1 MAIQYHPPKGTILIC
16 DFDHTFKQPE
26 MVKRRPVI
34 VMSPPIKGRS
44 GLCTVVCCS
53 TTEPNPVMPYHL
65 EIELKSALPTPWS
78 CPSFWIK
85 GDMIY
90 SVGFHRLNLIRLTK
104 NHLGERQYY
113 KSPLNTE
120 QLNAI
125 YACVLHGL
133 GLFILDETSLIH

>member
-1 MAIQYHPPKGTILIC
+1 
-16 DFDHTFKQPE
+16 
-26 MVKRRPVI
+26 
-34 VMSPPIKGRS
+34 
-44 GLCTVVCCS
+44 
-53 TTEPNPVMPYHL
+53 MPYHL
-65 EIELKSALPTPWS
+65 EIKLKSALTTHWS

-125 YACVLHGL
+125 YGCVLHGL
-133 GLFILDETSLIH
+133 GLSSLTKHL